1 MKNEKVIIT
10 GASSGIGEA
19 TAYLLAEKG
28 AHVILLARN
37 EEKLKAIQNK
47 ILDKNQLCD
56 FYPIDLK
63 NATEIEKVFK
73 QIFKEIGTPTILINN
88 AGVGTFQP
96 IDEMSPEQI
105 IEPIKVPFQAAI
117 LCSYYCVKEM
127 KKANNGRILFI
138 TSPVSYFPLPYM
150 ISYTA
155 SRYGIKAASFA
166 LRDELKKDN
175 IKVNLVVFGKV
186 NSEYLK
192 NNNADFTWYP
202 KASKWFPEIS
212 TQKAAE
218 KIYKTLQKD
227 KKENIFPSKL
237 NFFLSCYKL
246 VPNFSIWFFKMI
258 GLYEPMY
265 DFKK

>member
-19 TAYLLAEKG
+19 TAFYLAEKG

-37 EEKLKAIQNK
+37 EEKLKTIQK
-47 ILDKNQLCD
+47 EIIDKKQLCD
-56 FYPIDLK
+56 FYKIDLK
-63 NATEIEKVFK
+63 NPSEIEQVFK
-73 QIFKEIGTPTILINN
+73 QIFTEIGTPTVLINN

-96 IDEMSPEQI
+96 IDKMTSEEI

-117 LCSYYCVKEM
+117 LCSYYCVKQM
-127 KKANNGRILFI
+127 KKNQNGRILFI

-166 LRDELKKDN
+166 LREELKKDD

-186 NSEYLK
+186 NSAYLQ
-192 NNNADFTWYP
+192 NNHADFSWYP

-218 KIYKTLQKD
+218 KIYKTLQKNR
-227 KKENIFPSKL
+227 KENIFPFRL

-246 VPNFSIWFFKMI
+246 APNFLIRIFKMF